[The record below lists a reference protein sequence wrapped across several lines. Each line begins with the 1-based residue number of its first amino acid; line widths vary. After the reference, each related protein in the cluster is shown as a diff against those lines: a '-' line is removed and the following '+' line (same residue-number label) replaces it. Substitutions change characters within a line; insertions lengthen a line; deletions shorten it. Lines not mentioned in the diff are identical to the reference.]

1 MGKFCWLTRRKS
13 SDLHSQV
20 KSWENMFI
28 QFNEV
33 FYHWLG
39 IMGLSSARIM
49 PIFLLLPFLNNNIVS
64 YVIRLPVAM
73 LVGIA
78 LWPENST
85 VMLTLYSID
94 YFSLIIKESTIG
106 LLLGCLMSL
115 PFWVLHAVG
124 CIIDNQRGATISS
137 SIDPISGVDT
147 SELANFFNLFCAVI
161 FLESGGLVVALGVI
175 RESYILFNPL
185 TFVVPKFE
193 PILMFINEIMNQ
205 SIRIASPL
213 IALFLM
219 TEATLGLLSRFAP
232 QMNVFSLALT
242 VKSFLGFLILIIYLP
257 SLLPE
262 SVKTLNFT
270 LEKLILREM

>member
-1 MGKFCWLTRRKS
+1 MI
-13 SDLHSQV
+13 
-20 KSWENMFI
+20 I
-28 QFNEV
+28 QFNQIL
-33 FYHWLG
+33 YHWLG
-39 IMGLSSARIM
+39 IMALSSARII
-49 PIFLLLPFLNNNIVS
+49 PIFMLLPFLNNNIVS
-64 YVIRLPVAM
+64 HAIRLPVAM
-73 LVGIA
+73 LVGMA
-78 LWPENST
+78 MWPENST
-85 VMLTLYSID
+85 ITFTLYSID
-94 YFSLIIKESTIG
+94 YFSLIVKESTIG
-106 LLLGCLMSL
+106 LLLGCLLSI

-161 FLESGGLVVALGVI
+161 FLESGGLVAALGVM
-175 RESYILFNPL
+175 RESYIIFNPL
-185 TFVVPKFE
+185 TFDVPKFE
-193 PILMFINEIMNQ
+193 PILVFINEIMSQ
-205 SIRIASPL
+205 SIRLASPL

-262 SVKTLNFT
+262 SVKTLSFT
-270 LEKLILREM
+270 LEKLILREI